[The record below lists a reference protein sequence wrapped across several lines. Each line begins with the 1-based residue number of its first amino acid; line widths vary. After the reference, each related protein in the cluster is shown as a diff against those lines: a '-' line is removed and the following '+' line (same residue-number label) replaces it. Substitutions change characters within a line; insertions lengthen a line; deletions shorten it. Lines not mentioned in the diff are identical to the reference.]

1 MSKPINSATKQ
12 AWHAIFQEAVEI
24 EYEQN
29 DDYLGMEKEDAIQLI
44 KQEMANWSFAKFNRF
59 VEENFDEKHQIKTLV
74 YPGVRAV
81 YRGRPPFN
89 YI

>member
-12 AWHAIFQEAVEI
+12 AWHAIVQEAIEI

-44 KQEMANWSFAKFNRF
+44 KQEIANWSFAKFNRF
-59 VEENFDEKHQIKTLV
+59 VEENFNDTTFSHQATSNILNHTD
-74 YPGVRAV
+74 AV
-81 YRGRPPFN
+81 CC
-89 YI
+89 IQC